1 MALKIVRTS
10 FLLVGGTLIFV
21 IGILMGSTLFGIKE
35 QQFIIYPLVS
45 ENVMVDETSQPPKK
59 QMSTSYSS
67 THTKSQLW
75 STYLADENYYR
86 IAGLLPCR
94 TVEYTGGPK
103 PHIMDSCDQSIID
116 EFSVEAT
123 IHAQKWIYEHQNPAD
138 CKNKKL
144 AIINK
149 YAWSGFGSTVHQI
162 VWAFGAALAEDRIA
176 VYRTPGDW
184 LYGNCKFG
192 TPDCLF
198 LPISNCSIPYKEDGN
213 RTIDI
218 RANIDHWIKPIHP
231 PIFQNRSFNWFRSQ
245 LLFYLMRYNP
255 TTLTRVQHKIAEY
268 FHPPSVN
275 VHRPYVA
282 VFVRRSDKVSTQ
294 EMAQAFSL
302 EQYFNLFDAD
312 AHRANI
318 TNVYINSEDEN
329 VFNEFNQLNK
339 NKNGYYKLMS
349 INTTRNVNFASLVAS
364 SVGQRARIIL
374 EFLTDL
380 YIEANA
386 DLHVGTLTSNWC
398 RLVDEM
404 KLALGK
410 RIPYYTPENRFI
422 IDM

>member
-10 FLLVGGTLIFV
+10 LLLVGGTLIFV

-45 ENVMVDETSQPPKK
+45 ENVIVDETSQPPKK

-75 STYLADENYYR
+75 SMYLADENYYR

-123 IHAQKWIYEHQNPAD
+123 IHAQKWIYEHQNPENI
-138 CKNKKL
+138 KFNHRLLYHRFKL
-144 AIINK
+144 LVDFVK
-149 YAWSGFGSTVHQI
+149 SSSQSY
-162 VWAFGAALAEDRIA
+162 
-176 VYRTPGDW
+176 